1 MNFVR
6 LRFVAENAELGEGR
20 EALFSVSMPERSG
33 GYVLIY
39 SYFKARIDC
48 FCLPSFAELY
58 NIIART
64 GIPPESSEA
73 RTVTEYLYRRDSSGN
88 RSRIMLSFNVLEGS
102 SPPQD
107 VQKVLAALNNPD
119 AGNEIRAEDI
129 SGNRL
134 AKNHVRYM
142 IGGTE
147 IIPNE
152 RIFRFGRCDRHS
164 IELTLISSRSIPRAA
179 EFLPVFYRED
189 ESSLG
194 YFHV

>member
-1 MNFVR
+1 MYPSTPISKH
-6 LRFVAENAELGEGR
+6 ELTVF
-20 EALFSVSMPERSG
+20 AS
-33 GYVLIY
+33 
-39 SYFKARIDC
+39 
-48 FCLPSFAELY
+48 PSFAELY

-64 GIPPESSEA
+64 GVPPESSDA

-102 SPPQD
+102 SPAQD
-107 VQKVLAALNNPD
+107 IQTVLAALNNPD
-119 AGNEIRAEDI
+119 SSNEIRAEDI

-152 RIFRFGRCDRHS
+152 RIFRFGRCDRYS
-164 IELTLISSRSIPRAA
+164 MELTLIFS
-179 EFLPVFYRED
+179 
-189 ESSLG
+189 
-194 YFHV
+194 

>member
-1 MNFVR
+1 M
-6 LRFVAENAELGEGR
+6 
-20 EALFSVSMPERSG
+20 
-33 GYVLIY
+33 
-39 SYFKARIDC
+39 
-48 FCLPSFAELY
+48 
-58 NIIART
+58 
-64 GIPPESSEA
+64 
-73 RTVTEYLYRRDSSGN
+73 TEYLYRRDSSGN

-179 EFLPVFYRED
+179 EFLPVFHRED